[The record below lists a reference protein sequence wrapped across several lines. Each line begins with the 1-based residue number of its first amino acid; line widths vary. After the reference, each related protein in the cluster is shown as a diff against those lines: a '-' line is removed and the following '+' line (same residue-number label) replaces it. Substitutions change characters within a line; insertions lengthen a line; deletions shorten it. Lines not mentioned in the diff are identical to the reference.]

1 MLSNVL
7 LCILLNIW
15 VLNNGHMTAET
26 LQVSASDVGAPA
38 SLMMSA
44 ISDIFLTELKLSIK
58 TRSYKHGK
66 NKGISASTYGAY
78 RSNMMQLMASIGPKF
93 KPKRISC
100 DISLPAVYI
109 DHIPK
114 TIGVILALSNT
125 EMTHMFSSNYW
136 FKRLEKILLSA
147 NLESDNVI
155 WSAKIIS
162 VKPIKLE
169 YQVCYAIITSH
180 TSIQSQALQGDWNTI
195 AIRLSKRYHGIGKPT
210 DFCTYDK
217 EKKLLK
223 INVSKSI
230 LFYNNFFMMKN
241 SAYQLIKYIIDLNNQ
256 RKVLHKPHHD
266 KFKNKRKSKESNVQD
281 IFTPKKYHP
290 NQNQIW

>member
-114 TIGVILALSNT
+114 TIDVILALSNT
-125 EMTHMFSSNYW
+125 EMTRMFSSNYW

-147 NLESDNVI
+147 NLESNNVI

-169 YQVCYAIITSH
+169 YQGSPRRLEY
-180 TSIQSQALQGDWNTI
+180 

-290 NQNQIW
+290 NRNQIW